1 MTTSFVAEISK
12 RTKWICV
19 AVISQSPWTWTT
31 SSLMLTGT
39 VMLQTTWT
47 IGLAV
52 MAYTGPPDVQG
63 FGVSWIVFSVIAWS
77 VRVADSKM

>member
-1 MTTSFVAEISK
+1 
-12 RTKWICV
+12 
-19 AVISQSPWTWTT
+19 
-31 SSLMLTGT
+31 LMLTGT
-39 VMLQTTWT
+39 VMLQSTWT